1 MKKLDYSDEK
11 LQEITRMLTDL
22 GIAYR
27 CEPDCI
33 DITITTNAVYR
44 SVQHQLYTIFYMH
57 PKPPLS
63 QQFDHSTGVMSLFDP
78 RQR

>member
-22 GIAYR
+22 GIAYQ
-27 CEPDCI
+27 CEPDYI
-33 DITITTNAVYR
+33 DIHTPTQAIYR
-44 SVQHQLYTIFYMH
+44 SVQHELHRIFYAH

-63 QQFDHSTGVMSLFDP
+63 QQFDHSTVVISLFDP